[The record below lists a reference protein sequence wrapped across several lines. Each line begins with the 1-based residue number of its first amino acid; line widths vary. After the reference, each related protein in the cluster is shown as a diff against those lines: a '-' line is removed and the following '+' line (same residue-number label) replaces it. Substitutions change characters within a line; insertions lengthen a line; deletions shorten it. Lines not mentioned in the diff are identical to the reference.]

1 MGNQNG
7 RPAGKAPSP
16 EIIDKEVQ
24 VVSLRRQGFTWD
36 QISEQVGYSSPSSS
50 RDAYLRAS
58 RRVMRD
64 DIEDIRNLELDRLDV
79 AMSGIWIGVQNGDP
93 QSVLLMLKIMDR
105 RAKLLALDAP
115 RRMYVQE
122 VVPEVSVEDLERR
135 IQQIIDEGNFESN
148 ST

>member
-16 EIIDKEVQ
+16 EVIDKEIL
-24 VVSLRRQGFTWD
+24 VVSLRRQGLTWD
-36 QISEQVGYSSPSSS
+36 QISDQVGYSSPSSS

-58 RRVMRD
+58 RRVIRD

-79 AMSGIWIGVQNGDP
+79 AMNGIWIGVQSGDT
-93 QSVLLMLKIMDR
+93 QSIVLMLKIMDR

-115 RRMYVQE
+115 RRLWVRDTT
-122 VVPEVSVEDLERR
+122 PLLSV
-135 IQQIIDEGNFESN
+135 DELDRKLGEILADYL
-148 ST
+148 

>member
-16 EIIDKEVQ
+16 EVLDKEVQ
-24 VVSLRRQGFTWD
+24 VVSLRRQGLTWD
-36 QISEQVGYSSPSSS
+36 QISDRVGYSSPSSS

-64 DIEDIRNLELDRLDV
+64 DLEDIRNLELDRLDV

-115 RRMYVQE
+115 RRLWTKDTP
-122 VVPEVSVEDLERR
+122 PEISVEELSQR
-135 IQQIIDEGNFESN
+135 IQALIDDGPL
-148 ST
+148 